1 MKLMTMSESTKKKP
15 RGGMIKRFKERIQGR
30 RTSSLIQLQTQAI
43 SREIEIKVEWSL
55 HSDNQY
61 TLWSSDT
68 ER

>member
-1 MKLMTMSESTKKKP
+1 M
-15 RGGMIKRFKERIQGR
+15 IQGR
-30 RTSSLIQLQTQAI
+30 RTGSLIQLQAQAI
-43 SREIEIKVEWSL
+43 SKEIEIKVEWSL